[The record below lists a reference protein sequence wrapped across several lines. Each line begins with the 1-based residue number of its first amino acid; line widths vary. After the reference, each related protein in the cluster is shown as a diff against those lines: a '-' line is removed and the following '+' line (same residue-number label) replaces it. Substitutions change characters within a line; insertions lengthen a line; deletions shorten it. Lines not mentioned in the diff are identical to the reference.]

1 MSLNLIEESGL
12 DQVDH
17 WNMFKPEGY
26 GGLRETKSPEFRKG
40 VLETARALKEINEG
54 SASYRLKDVIE
65 AQGTNEFQWYMGHIL
80 QRRTYSMYNK
90 MGHDWGGYVRTSTV
104 PDFRQVER
112 LWRNDAAAP
121 MDFLQEQEQY
131 SYTGVSGDKTTY
143 QVAKYGRLMGLTWED
158 LINDDLNFLTDFPQT
173 LANSATMTEAKFV
186 TDLYTDAAGTP
197 HTTVFTSARG
207 NTLVANDSL
216 DVAANESLSID
227 SIRAAIDQME
237 RQTYDDDDNDLPLL
251 FSSFVCV
258 IPRSLSIVADFLENA
273 RELRASGADN
283 DEGPRGRGEYEY
295 IIRGNMLGRVRFVV
309 NPWLD
314 VKSGS
319 STNNSWYLFG
329 VPTNA
334 RPGIEVAYLR
344 GHRRPQIFMRNSD
357 SRALG
362 SGDTR
367 GSFENDTLDYKIR
380 GVFGGAV
387 IDYRQMI
394 SSEGTGNA

>member
-26 GGLRETKSPEFRKG
+26 GVVRETESPKFRKG

-173 LANSATMTEAKFV
+173 LANSATMTEARFV
-186 TDLYTDAAGTP
+186 TDLYTNANGTP
-197 HTTVFTSARG
+197 HSTVFTSGRS
-207 NTLVANDSL
+207 NTL
-216 DVAANESLSID
+216 AANSELGTAANNALSVD

-237 RQTYDDDDNDLPLL
+237 RQTYDDDDNDLPLM
-251 FSSFVCV
+251 FSNFVCV

-273 RELRASGADN
+273 REMRTQSAVGNTQDAKGA
-283 DEGPRGRGEYEY
+283 GEYEF

-314 VKSGS
+314 IKLG
-319 STNNSWYLFG
+319 TATDYPWFLFG

-394 SSEGTGNA
+394 SSTGAG

>member
-1 MSLNLIEESGL
+1 MSLNFIEESGL
-12 DQVDH
+12 DQIAPGD
-17 WNMFKPEGY
+17 MLRPKGY
-26 GGLRETKSPEFRKG
+26 GLIREERSPQFRKG
-40 VLETARALKEINEG
+40 VLETARAFKDIMEG
-54 SASYRLKDVIE
+54 TASYRLKDVIE

-80 QRRTYSMYNK
+80 QRRTYAMYNK
-90 MGHDWGGYVRTSTV
+90 MGHDWMGYVRTSTV

-131 SYTGVSGDKTTY
+131 SYTGVSGDRTTY

-158 LINDDLNFLTDFPQT
+158 LVNDDLNFLTDFPQT

-197 HTTVFTSARG
+197 HTSVFTSARG
-207 NTLVANDSL
+207 NTLVANADL
-216 DVAANESLSID
+216 GTAANNALSVD
-227 SIRAAIDQME
+227 AIRAAIDQME
-237 RQTYDDDDNDLPLL
+237 RQTYDDDDNDLPLM

-273 RELRASGADN
+273 REMRTQSTVANTQDAKG
-283 DEGPRGRGEYEY
+283 GGEYEF

-319 STNNSWYLFG
+319 STNTSWYLFG

-334 RPGIEVAYLR
+334 RPGIEVAFLR
-344 GHRRPQIFMRNSD
+344 GHRRPQIFMRMSD
-357 SRALG
+357 SRPLG
-362 SGDTR
+362 SGDAR
-367 GSFENDTLDYKIR
+367 ASFENDTLDYKIR

-387 IDYRQMI
+387 IDYRQMM
-394 SSEGTGNA
+394 SSEGTG